1 MLLGLGALPAAV
13 VVACTYTET
22 LYRSQIQD
30 LEVKRLESSGNANS
44 INVHSGAPPK
54 KRGHQRNK
62 VDIWVLLRDVEIWK
76 KLAATGGGW
85 LIYDIAYCKSL
96 HLLICCH
103 GLIANLC
110 LVDVFVDGVSLFAGE
125 IIGEISSTD
134 DDNVSSMDSIR
145 HVTTQNLIGLSM
157 SVPAMILSILLLKY
171 MSTKTLQIAGFLL
184 IAVMF
189 TLLAS
194 AFVPLRDG
202 HGDILFTLYCLLLF
216 SLSFGPNLTTF
227 ILPAQTYPKEIRAT
241 FNGISAACGK
251 VGAFTGVY
259 MFGSIA
265 EATSY
270 PTGKY
275 PQ

>member
-1 MLLGLGALPAAV
+1 M
-13 VVACTYTET
+13 TSDY
-22 LYRSQIQD
+22 S
-30 LEVKRLESSGNANS
+30 
-44 INVHSGAPPK
+44 
-54 KRGHQRNK
+54 
-62 VDIWVLLRDVEIWK
+62 
-76 KLAATGGGW
+76 
-85 LIYDIAYCKSL
+85 
-96 HLLICCH
+96 
-103 GLIANLC
+103 
-110 LVDVFVDGVSLFAGE
+110 DGVSLFSGE
-125 IIGEISSTD
+125 IIEQISDSD

-157 SVPAMILSILLLKY
+157 AIPAMLLSILLLNY
-171 MSTKTLQIAGFLL
+171 VSTKTLQIAGFIL

-194 AFVPLRDG
+194 TFVPLKNNN
-202 HGDILFTLYCLLLF
+202 GDLLFGLYCLLLF

-227 ILPAQTYPKEIRAT
+227 ILPAQTYPKDIRAT

-270 PTGKY
+270 PTGMFQMIFLFAFFCNNLY
-275 PQ
+275 FVAFLVMAICAVFSVLGALVSYLFIEYCPSPRRYSSSDEGSSVN